1 MTIGLQDAKICVI
14 DAQPT
19 EVVLISL
26 VHVVVAHNTYFYGD
40 NSVEVLIKDLQID
53 NQMSDTLFPVLLTP
67 IPRQIKKKPFFHLS
81 IAKPFVS
88 ENVYFYSYIEL
99 LLQAFQVSIDQISLV
114 SIGESI
120 LSFVDIL
127 IPEYNDGHKWWSW

>member
-67 IPRQIKKKPFFHLS
+67 IPRQIKKKPFSTYPSQNRL
-81 IAKPFVS
+81 
-88 ENVYFYSYIEL
+88 
-99 LLQAFQVSIDQISLV
+99 
-114 SIGESI
+114 
-120 LSFVDIL
+120 
-127 IPEYNDGHKWWSW
+127 